1 MRQRQPR
8 ERDEKYLTYIRSL
21 PCALCGAKA
30 IAAHVRFACPIADK
44 RETGKGEKPDDRWA
58 LPLCPGCHDRQHGTG
73 ERHFWFL
80 EKHEDPIRL
89 CLSLRVAY
97 LRNDREQAERIV
109 AVSKSYQQISATEDN
124 Q

>member
-8 ERDEKYLTYIRSL
+8 VKDEKYLTFIRSL
-21 PCALCGAKA
+21 PCALCGQPA

-58 LPLCPGCHDRQHGTG
+58 LPLCPRHHDMQHDTG

-80 EKHEDPIRL
+80 DLHEDPIRL
-89 CLSLRVAY
+89 CLSLYVAY

-109 AVSKSYQQISATEDN
+109 AVSSSYQQNFATEEAS
-124 Q
+124 